1 LGFKK
6 ILAKYQKVCYNYI
19 SKHKKIYMTTNTFA
33 DGFPQTPLEAINF
46 SYFLED
52 KQEWFD
58 WLKTANAEEQSELV
72 SILHNMWIDEQANV
86 VPDSLNKPQ
95 ESPPEMPSFKF
106 EEEKVS
112 EPVFEELPKMYEK
125 PLEETP
131 EMPDFEANPVFSP
144 NEKFQRINSEEIVEP
159 AKEQEV
165 EEETNSET
173 IKEDEISENIEEEKD
188 YLDFSFE
195 EESNLD
201 ANEENSI
208 DLDDDESEVI
218 EQEVEEKLEP
228 VDYNPEIYNNLKNN
242 LSKVENFETQ
252 EISSNF
258 ASLLSNYNS
267 QTAINNQ
274 AFANILEAIY
284 DEQQAFVETI
294 KAQQQNSI
302 AILNSSISSIAGLS
316 NNIQAL
322 YEKVQEL
329 EQGLMDINSTVITHS
344 QNYTAQERTN
354 LDFQDKFVEIQYGR
368 DKTDQ
373 TISIF
378 RARIN
383 QDLDKIHQQIAGNNV
398 DIYKQEG
405 GEIKKALEVL
415 TQQVAVLRSQKPH
428 QANTLQ
434 ELKNKHN

>member
-1 LGFKK
+1 
-6 ILAKYQKVCYNYI
+6 
-19 SKHKKIYMTTNTFA
+19 
-33 DGFPQTPLEAINF
+33 
-46 SYFLED
+46 
-52 KQEWFD
+52 
-58 WLKTANAEEQSELV
+58 
-72 SILHNMWIDEQANV
+72 MWIDEQANV